1 MNRKNKCVLSPVF
14 VFILVLLRPH
24 LTCACVYVAGVNK
37 SLLRAMFCCV
47 RALECLSG
55 SLKWLDYKVNSTG
68 TEDNN
73 TLFEK

>member
-1 MNRKNKCVLSPVF
+1 MF

-47 RALECLSG
+47 RALGCLSG

-68 TEDNN
+68 TEVNN
-73 TLFEK
+73 TLLEK